1 MGRAQMKRCPQ
12 CYQPYADSE
21 KFCESDGQ
29 PLLADIG
36 VTPTVG
42 KVVDTQTLALDAAA
56 QKREARTMVIVGVMV
71 GMVITSLGYAGYSLF
86 LNAPATEESGVPIS
100 RVEPVDTRQ
109 PTRPTRAAIREPSP
123 APEEESSPSPEAE
136 AEAQE
141 EETPKA
147 ETMAAHLNQGHVS
160 TGERELK
167 RESRPD
173 KTIIEMHDGTSV
185 EVDAA
190 WQDNQG
196 VWYRRGGL
204 VSFVESKRIKVIR
217 SQQEPK
223 SDAATD
229 PKP

>member
-1 MGRAQMKRCPQ
+1 MKRCPQ

-21 KFCESDGQ
+21 RFCELDGQ
-29 PLLADIG
+29 PLLGDIG
-36 VTPTVG
+36 VPSPVG
-42 KVVDTQTLALDAAA
+42 NVAETETSVPDASA
-56 QKREARTMVIVGVMV
+56 QKREARMMVIVGVMV

-86 LNAPATEESGVPIS
+86 LANSPVDEANLPVS
-100 RVEPVDTRQ
+100 RVETVETHQ
-109 PTRPTRAAIREPSP
+109 PTRPTRAAVIEPSP

-136 AEAQE
+136 EEAEAE
-141 EETPKA
+141 D
-147 ETMAAHLNQGHVS
+147 AAQADTVAAQLNQGPVS
-160 TGERELK
+160 TGEREQK
-167 RESRPD
+167 RENRSD

-204 VSFVESKRIKVIR
+204 VSFVEGKRIKGIR
-217 SQQEPK
+217 ARQEPK
-223 SDAATD
+223 SDSATD

>member
-1 MGRAQMKRCPQ
+1 MKRCPQ

-109 PTRPTRAAIREPSP
+109 PTQPTRAAIREPSP
-123 APEEESSPSPEAE
+123 APEEETSPSPEAE
-136 AEAQE
+136 AEAE
-141 EETPKA
+141 AEVEETTKA
-147 ETMAAHLNQGHVS
+147 ETTAHLNQGPVS
-160 TGERELK
+160 TGERGQK
-167 RESRPD
+167 REQRSD
-173 KTIIEMHDGTSV
+173 KTIIEMNDGTRV

-190 WQDNQG
+190 WQDSQG

-204 VSFVESKRIKVIR
+204 VSFVESKRIKAIQAR
-217 SQQEPK
+217 PESK
-223 SDAATD
+223 AD
-229 PKP
+229 PVNSPTP

>member
-1 MGRAQMKRCPQ
+1 MKRCPQ

-21 KFCESDGQ
+21 LFCELDGQ
-29 PLLADIG
+29 QLLGDIS
-36 VTPTVG
+36 VTAPVG
-42 KVVDTQTLALDAAA
+42 NVAETETAVLDPSA
-56 QKREARTMVIVGVMV
+56 QKREARMMVIVGVMV

-86 LNAPATEESGVPIS
+86 LANSQADEANLPVS
-100 RVEPVDTRQ
+100 RVETVETQQ
-109 PTRPTRAAIREPSP
+109 PTRPTRAAVIEPSP

-136 AEAQE
+136 EEAEAE
-141 EETPKA
+141 D
-147 ETMAAHLNQGHVS
+147 AAQSDTVAAQLNQGPVS
-160 TGERELK
+160 TGEREQK
-167 RESRPD
+167 RENRSD

-204 VSFVESKRIKVIR
+204 VSFVESKRIKGIR
-217 SQQEPK
+217 ARQEPK
-223 SDAATD
+223 SDSATD